1 MTTMSVGKL
10 GPSTAM
16 MPMASRMKGKAS
28 WASATVMIT
37 VSVQP
42 PLKPARSPSAE
53 PMRPPTSTA
62 AKPTMSD
69 TREPKIMRESTSRP
83 RWSVP
88 STCARPSAASR
99 VGAASRARSDWRVG
113 SWGASHGAA
122 AATTTSSQ
130 HEGDTGGVSHGR
142 RAGAGARPP
151 RRADDR
157 GLS

>member
-16 MPMASRMKGKAS
+16 IPMASRMKGKAS

-42 PLKPARSPSAE
+42 PRKPARSPSAE
-53 PMRPPTSTA
+53 PTRPPTSTA
-62 AKPTMSD
+62 AKPTRSD
-69 TREPKIMRESTSRP
+69 TREPKIIRESTSRP

-99 VGAASRARSDWRVG
+99 VGATSRARSDWRVG

-122 AATTTSSQ
+122 AATTPRSQ
-130 HEGDTGGVSHGR
+130 HEGDPGGGEPARAPRPPAGR
-142 RAGAGARPP
+142 R
-151 RRADDR
+151 RRA
-157 GLS
+157 